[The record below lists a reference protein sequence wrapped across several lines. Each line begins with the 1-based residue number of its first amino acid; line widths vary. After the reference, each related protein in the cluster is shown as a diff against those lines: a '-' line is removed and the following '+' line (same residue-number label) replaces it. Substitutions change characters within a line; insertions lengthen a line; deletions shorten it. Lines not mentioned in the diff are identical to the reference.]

1 MVAVGHTPPLLETH
15 QFNDPEDLIMT
26 TNAAPLSVPPSA
38 APALANL
45 RLGTAPDSWGVW
57 FPDDPKQVPWH
68 QFLDEA
74 AAAGYTAV
82 ELGPFGYLP
91 TEPEQLR
98 DELGRRDLIL
108 SGATAGT
115 ALHRGPGALSEA
127 LEECRRVA
135 ALVAALDAPYL
146 ITLPAM
152 FTDLYTGEL
161 LEPAELTSEQW
172 KSLGDG
178 HTELGRALLEEFG
191 VRQMFHPHADA
202 HVEGEASIDRF
213 LEVTDPA
220 SVSLCLDTGHIAYG
234 GGDNRAIVAKHPSR
248 IGYVHLKSVDP
259 AVIARVRAE
268 HICFADAVQL
278 GAMVE
283 PDGGEPEMPA
293 LLADLDGLGLPLWAI
308 VEHDMYPAPA
318 GQPLAVAT
326 RTCSYYAARGL
337 RGP

>member
-1 MVAVGHTPPLLETH
+1 
-15 QFNDPEDLIMT
+15 
-26 TNAAPLSVPPSA
+26 
-38 APALANL
+38 
-45 RLGTAPDSWGVW
+45 
-57 FPDDPKQVPWH
+57 
-68 QFLDEA
+68 
-74 AAAGYTAV
+74 
-82 ELGPFGYLP
+82 
-91 TEPEQLR
+91 LR
-98 DELGRRDLIL
+98 DELGRRGLIL

-135 ALVAALDAPYL
+135 ALVAALDAPFL

-161 LEPAELTSEQW
+161 LEPAELTSVQW
-172 KSLGDG
+172 KSLGEG
-178 HTELGRALLEEFG
+178 HTELGRALLQEFG

-202 HVEGEASIDRF
+202 HVESAASIDRF

-234 GGDNRAIVAKHPSR
+234 GGDNRAVVAKHPSR
-248 IGYVHLKSVDP
+248 IGYVHLKSVNP
-259 AVIARVRAE
+259 EVIARVRAE
-268 HICFADAVQL
+268 HISFADAVQL

-293 LLADLDGLGLPLWAI
+293 LLADLDSLGLPLWAI

-318 GQPLAVAT
+318 PTACGRHAHLRLLRRLRPPRSMRKDQKKGDVNPSKDLPGARPAPRGRT
-326 RTCSYYAARGL
+326 RVTTRSA
-337 RGP
+337 GPRYPSLVHRL